1 MMAMKVMTLLNR
13 NMYRWREDQDVRSIH
28 TVVF

>member
-1 MMAMKVMTLLNR
+1 MMAMKVMALNR
-13 NMYRWREDQDVRSIH
+13 NMYRWREDQEVRSIH